1 MLKRLFFLLFPVS
14 VYAQTEI
21 QLNDLSQFQKPS
33 ANWSIEGQ
41 IVGTPQ
47 GEALVTSPGKGILV
61 NTLKAAKYQR
71 TDDLVFALEH
81 GDIRLSLDYMIPK
94 GSNSGIYLQSRY
106 EIQILDSWLKL
117 RPSDGDAG
125 AIYHRWD
132 ESRGTGKEGYE
143 GHPPRQ
149 NAIKAPGLW
158 NHIEIDFQAPKFDA
172 SGKKIA
178 NAKFVKITLNGVL
191 LHENVE
197 LLGVT
202 RGAIS
207 TQETSKAPLMIQGDH
222 GQVAF
227 KNIRYEVFDKPLVQM
242 GTAAYTYY
250 KGKLADLKVKDQK
263 PEVTSTTKEP
273 SMKLAEAKSDFLLR
287 FDGTIT
293 IPEKDAYTFT
303 TNWTGT
309 GALLVDGDTI
319 TTGSHWYNEDVQGKR
334 TLSAGAH
341 KYTLYYAKDFGW
353 GPKALGCF
361 VERVGTHRQSITE
374 RTSLPEPE
382 ATPLVEITIDQEPKL
397 QRSFVVYNDRKKTHA
412 ISVGLPGGLNFSY
425 DLNQGGFL
433 ECWRGKFL
441 DATQMWHDRGE
452 PQTAAPMGVTVQ
464 SNGKF
469 PLAFIASA
477 TANFPDSLNKTELK
491 YKGYQL
497 IKQENGVAYPVFTYT
512 YNGLNIKDQTVPS
525 NKNEGLVRRLQISGN
540 AASSQ
545 PLYALLAEGE
555 MIKNV
560 GKNLYAI
567 NNQTYYVELLGET
580 ANQQAV
586 VRQSNGKTQ
595 LLIPVSGLKEVSYQ
609 VTF

>member
-21 QLNDLSQFQKPS
+21 PLNDLSQFQKPS

-47 GEALVTSPGKGILV
+47 GEALVTTPGKGILV

-132 ESRGTGKEGYE
+132 ESRGAGKEGYE

-172 SGKKIA
+172 NGKKIA

-191 LHENVE
+191 HENVE

-202 RGAIS
+202 RGAVS

-242 GTAAYTYY
+242 GTAEYAYY

-263 PEVTSTTKEP
+263 PEVTGTTKEP
-273 SMKLAEAKSDFLLR
+273 SMKLSEAKSDF
-287 FDGTIT
+287 
-293 IPEKDAYTFT
+293 
-303 TNWTGT
+303 
-309 GALLVDGDTI
+309 
-319 TTGSHWYNEDVQGKR
+319 
-334 TLSAGAH
+334 
-341 KYTLYYAKDFGW
+341 
-353 GPKALGCF
+353 C
-361 VERVGTHRQSITE
+361 
-374 RTSLPEPE
+374 
-382 ATPLVEITIDQEPKL
+382 
-397 QRSFVVYNDRKKTHA
+397 
-412 ISVGLPGGLNFSY
+412 
-425 DLNQGGFL
+425 
-433 ECWRGKFL
+433 
-441 DATQMWHDRGE
+441 
-452 PQTAAPMGVTVQ
+452 
-464 SNGKF
+464 
-469 PLAFIASA
+469 
-477 TANFPDSLNKTELK
+477 
-491 YKGYQL
+491 
-497 IKQENGVAYPVFTYT
+497 
-512 YNGLNIKDQTVPS
+512 
-525 NKNEGLVRRLQISGN
+525 
-540 AASSQ
+540 
-545 PLYALLAEGE
+545 
-555 MIKNV
+555 
-560 GKNLYAI
+560 
-567 NNQTYYVELLGET
+567 
-580 ANQQAV
+580 
-586 VRQSNGKTQ
+586 
-595 LLIPVSGLKEVSYQ
+595 
-609 VTF
+609 